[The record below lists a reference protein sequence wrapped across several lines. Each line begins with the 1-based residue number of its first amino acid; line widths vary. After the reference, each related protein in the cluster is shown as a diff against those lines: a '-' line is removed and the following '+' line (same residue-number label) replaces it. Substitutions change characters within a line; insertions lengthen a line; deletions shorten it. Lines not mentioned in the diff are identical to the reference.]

1 MRKLWAPNWLS
12 RRQNANPTRDQ
23 SRHALMAWLAAA
35 LMSAGAAHAQLNVEI
50 TGVGSNQF
58 PVATANF
65 QGEAQAPQNL
75 TAIIRSDLT
84 NSGRFRNIDPQVPP
98 WPNRPRWTW
107 AAGRRR
113 APTRSWPAA

>member
-1 MRKLWAPNWLS
+1 MRKLWAPTWLS
-12 RRQNANPTRDQ
+12 RRQNATPTRDQ

-35 LMSAGAAHAQLNVEI
+35 LMSAGVAHAQLNVEI

-75 TAIIRSDLT
+75 TAIIRSDCSTAVASAISIRLAQR
-84 NSGRFRNIDPQVPP
+84 S
-98 WPNRPRWTW
+98 PNPRRWIS
-107 AAGRRR
+107 AAGSPR
-113 APTRSWPAA
+113 APMHLSPAA